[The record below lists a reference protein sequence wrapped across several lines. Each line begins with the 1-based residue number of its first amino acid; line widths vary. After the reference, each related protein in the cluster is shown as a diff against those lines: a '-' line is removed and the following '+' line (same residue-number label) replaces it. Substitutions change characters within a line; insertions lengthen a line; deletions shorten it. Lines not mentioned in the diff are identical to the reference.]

1 MLQEFIRKISNI
13 DERREPFNR
22 IRGTNEVF
30 YATGDGWRIKS
41 GWLLG
46 RVCVGAEINL
56 QLIAAEAPPG
66 TYEREETC
74 IFPRDAGGVSI
85 KFENYA
91 ATLNAC
97 VRVCVCV

>member
-1 MLQEFIRKISNI
+1 M
-13 DERREPFNR
+13 
-22 IRGTNEVF
+22 
-30 YATGDGWRIKS
+30 
-41 GWLLG
+41 
-46 RVCVGAEINL
+46 CVGAEINL

-97 VRVCVCV
+97 VCVYVCREGRNKYGEDRRHGMHSRHSYN